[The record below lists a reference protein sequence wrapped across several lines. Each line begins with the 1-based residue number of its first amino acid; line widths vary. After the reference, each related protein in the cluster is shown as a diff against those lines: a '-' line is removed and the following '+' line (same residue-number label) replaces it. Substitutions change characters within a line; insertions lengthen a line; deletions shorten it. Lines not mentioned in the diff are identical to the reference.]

1 LFTKEY
7 NMHSLTRSLVHLAYI
22 ALACAPLSAT
32 LAVDAPDSAARIGGL
47 VKSAGEQIGLIRN
60 ELDRIESNLGR
71 AAPATGATGGFS
83 GGRQQYSELKRYV
96 GSLADIGNDVARFA
110 SKCVEEARD
119 VAGRFRSQ
127 TSRLRSSADQVESA
141 DSSSMAEMRISKMR
155 RDLEATEAQL
165 QSVAGIAGGCSS

>member
-7 NMHSLTRSLVHLAYI
+7 NMRSLTRSLVHLAYI

-32 LAVDAPDSAARIGGL
+32 LAVDAPDSAARIDGL
-47 VKSAGEQIGLIRN
+47 VKSAREQIGLIRN

-71 AAPATGATGGFS
+71 AAPATGAGGFS